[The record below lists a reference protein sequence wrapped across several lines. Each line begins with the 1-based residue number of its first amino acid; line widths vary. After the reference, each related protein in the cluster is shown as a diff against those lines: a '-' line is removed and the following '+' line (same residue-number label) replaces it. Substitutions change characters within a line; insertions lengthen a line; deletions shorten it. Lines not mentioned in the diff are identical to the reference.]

1 MILPIYLYGQP
12 VLRKQAAEVQME
24 KEELKQL
31 VADMFETMY
40 SANGV
45 GLAGP
50 QVGKS
55 LRIFVIDSEP
65 FQEMYPNEEVR
76 KLAFINPV
84 ITKRFGDEY
93 PFNEGCLSLPDIHE
107 DVYRPSSIEITYLTE
122 ELEEKHETISGCV
135 ARIIQHEYDHIEGQ
149 VFTDHLTSLKK
160 MILKRKLTD
169 IASGKIQPSYKIAR
183 KR

>member
-12 VLRKQAAEVQME
+12 VLRKQAVDVEME

-31 VADMFETMY
+31 VSDMFETMY
-40 SANGV
+40 NANGV

-55 LRIFVIDSEP
+55 LRIFVIDSAP
-65 FQEMYPNEEVR
+65 FKESYPNEEIR

-84 ITKRFGDEY
+84 ITKRFGKEE

-107 DVYRPSSIEITYLTE
+107 DVYRPTSIEITYLTE
-122 ELEEKHETISGCV
+122 DLEEKHETISGCV

-149 VFTDHLTSLKK
+149 VFTDHLSNLKK
-160 MILKRKLTD
+160 MIIKRKLTD
-169 IASGKIQPSYKIAR
+169 IAGGKVRPSYKTAR
-183 KR
+183 K

>member
-1 MILPIYLYGQP
+1 MILPIYLYGNP
-12 VLRKQAAEVQME
+12 VLRRQASEVNMD

-40 SANGV
+40 NANGV

-65 FQEMYPNEEVR
+65 FKEAYPEEEIR

-84 ITKRFGDEY
+84 ITKRFGEEY

-107 DVYRPSSIEITYLTE
+107 DVYRPESIEITYLTE
-122 ELEEKHETISGCV
+122 DLEKKTETISGCV

-149 VFTDHLTSLKK
+149 VFTDHLSQLKK
-160 MILKRKLTD
+160 MIIKRKLTD
-169 IASGKIQPSYKIAR
+169 IASGKVHPAYKTA
-183 KR
+183 KK